1 MFYFSIVDQKS
12 QIIVPSR
19 VMLRPERVF
28 KFWVSP
34 DKKYVMLAI
43 RPQKLF
49 RHSFIAM
56 YDIYNVATG
65 ERTKLQPK
73 DLPQN
78 GPPGFGGDQGSGPQ
92 QGPGGR
98 RPRGPQQLP
107 LMYATWS
114 PTGHSV
120 AYVFANNIY
129 YRATPT
135 SPDFPLTT
143 SGNFLYFLL
152 KLFKRSCH
160 KIYCM
165 S

>member
-1 MFYFSIVDQKS
+1 MHLLSSIVDQKS

-19 VMLRPERVF
+19 VMLRPQRVF

-34 DKKYVMLAI
+34 DKKFVMLAI

-65 ERTKLQPK
+65 ERIPLQPK
-73 DLPQN
+73 DLPQ
-78 GPPGFGGDQGSGPQ
+78 GGAPGFGGDQGQGPQ
-92 QGPGGR
+92 GGGGGGR
-98 RPRGPQQLP
+98 GRAPQQLP

-114 PTGHSV
+114 PTGHSL

-129 YRATPT
+129 YRATPS
-135 SPDFPLTT
+135 SPDFPVTT
-143 SGNFLYFLL
+143 SGNET
-152 KLFKRSCH
+152 C
-160 KIYCM
+160 
-165 S
+165 